1 MEQKIDKTIESI
13 CDCIQTEI
21 SNGVDVYSANYIS
34 NMVNSLTKLIA
45 VRNQMKIAF
54 SKEW

>member
-34 NMVNSLTKLIA
+34 NMVDALTKLIA
-45 VRNQMKIAF
+45 ARNQIKIAF
-54 SKEW
+54 SKE

>member
-21 SNGVDVYSANYIS
+21 SNGVYSADYIF
-34 NMVNSLTKLIA
+34 NMVDALTKLIVA
-45 VRNQMKIAF
+45 RNQLQIVI
-54 SKEW
+54 SEE

>member
-34 NMVNSLTKLIA
+34 NMVDALTKLIVA
-45 VRNQMKIAF
+45 RNQSQIVI
-54 SKEW
+54 SEE